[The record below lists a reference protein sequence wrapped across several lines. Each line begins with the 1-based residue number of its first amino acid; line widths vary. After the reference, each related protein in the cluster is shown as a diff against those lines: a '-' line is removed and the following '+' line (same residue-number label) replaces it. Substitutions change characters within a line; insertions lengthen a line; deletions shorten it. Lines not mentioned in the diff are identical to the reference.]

1 MTAQV
6 FADLWGDNR
15 LLSSFD
21 SINVTPPA
29 SADAPSQLPGGS
41 WLHTDQRP
49 SRKGVACI
57 QGLVNLVDVGPEAG
71 TGAPCC
77 ACGRAS
83 AAKHGLQHLSQVFQE
98 LSSLVIANAF
108 GK

>member
-1 MTAQV
+1 MSLHGLFLSVQV
-6 FADLWGDNR
+6 FADLWGDDR

-29 SADAPSQLPGGS
+29 PADAPAQLPGGS

-49 SRKGVACI
+49 SRKGIACI
-57 QGLVNLVDVGPEAG
+57 QGLVNMVDVGPEAG

-77 ACGRAS
+77 ASVWAS
-83 AAKHGLQHLSQVFQE
+83 AVKLSC
-98 LSSLVIANAF
+98 
-108 GK
+108 

>member
-1 MTAQV
+1 MQV
-6 FADLWGDNR
+6 FADLWGDDR

-29 SADAPSQLPGGS
+29 SADAPAQLPGES

-49 SRKGVACI
+49 DRKGVACI

-71 TGAPCC
+71 TGARRC
-77 ACGRAS
+77 AIGW
-83 AAKHGLQHLSQVFQE
+83 AKHSC
-98 LSSLVIANAF
+98 
-108 GK
+108 

>member
-1 MTAQV
+1 MTFKITCLLLSAQV
-6 FADLWGDNR
+6 FADLWGDDR

-29 SADAPSQLPGGS
+29 AAGAPAQLPGGS

-57 QGLVNLVDVGPEAG
+57 QGLINLVDVGLEAG
-71 TGAPCC
+71 TGAAHSANSLPN
-77 ACGRAS
+77 
-83 AAKHGLQHLSQVFQE
+83 AAKEWLF
-98 LSSLVIANAF
+98 
-108 GK
+108 